1 MKFYT
6 DCIRSVH
13 LEEKS
18 ARCQQIEKKKSYNW
32 WMKLYIL
39 IRATGI
45 PIVPNLGGMVPRR
58 CEEQRRLAVTS

>member
-1 MKFYT
+1 
-6 DCIRSVH
+6 
-13 LEEKS
+13 
-18 ARCQQIEKKKSYNW
+18 
-32 WMKLYIL
+32 MKLYIL